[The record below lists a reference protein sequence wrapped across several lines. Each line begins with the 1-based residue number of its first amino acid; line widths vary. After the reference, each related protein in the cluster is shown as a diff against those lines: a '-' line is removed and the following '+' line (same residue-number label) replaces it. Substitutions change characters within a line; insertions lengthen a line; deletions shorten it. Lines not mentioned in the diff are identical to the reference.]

1 MDNKELKS
9 YEQWKRIEKKAFIPE
24 DSRDSKMTKRWF
36 IKLLEFFH
44 QLYELESRFPN
55 VAVEGGKYVFD
66 NFRMAH
72 FHCTFRINT
81 DLSGFSFCL
90 KCAQTS
96 LQFEYDANY
105 LCEWKYLNELAKK
118 DKHIKKEKFEIEKTD
133 IDYILEHM
141 IAHPAIHCHMDS
153 DILKEV
159 IPKDDLHEIRLGMP
173 TTNPFLFLYQVSFQ
187 FLSLIEEKKNTGD
200 TKKQA
205 ELKRLAEVIW
215 ENKDKMSISPGLLFP
230 FNR

>member
-1 MDNKELKS
+1 MDDKELKY
-9 YEQWKRIEKKAFIPE
+9 YEQWKRIEKKAFIP
-24 DSRDSKMTKRWF
+24 DDNRDLKKTKRWF
-36 IKLLEFFH
+36 INLLEFFR
-44 QLYELESRFPN
+44 QLYELESQFIR
-55 VAVEGGKYVFD
+55 VAIEGEKYVFD

-118 DKHIKKEKFEIEKTD
+118 NIRIKKEKFEIERTD
-133 IDYILEHM
+133 LDYILEHM
-141 IAHPAIHCHMDS
+141 IVHPAIHCHMDS
-153 DILKEV
+153 DILKGV
-159 IPKDDLHEIRLGMP
+159 IPKDDLHEIRIGMP

-187 FLSLIEEKKNTGD
+187 FLSLIKKEKNTGD

-205 ELKRLAEVIW
+205 ELKRLAKVIW
-215 ENKDKMSISPGLLFP
+215 ENKNKISIPPGLILF
-230 FNR
+230 